1 LKREKFVR
9 TKYSGIT
16 TLRKYIMNKKT
27 KALLIP
33 IAAFA
38 VTVTGA
44 SAFNSEVLEK
54 AGLNDEQVTAFEQAH
69 ELRKEGDKEAAR
81 EVIMEAGIDMDT
93 MHAVREAMQN
103 HRQEMRSAIDEAVA
117 NEDYQAFLEAVEGSP
132 IADIVTS
139 EADFERF
146 SEAHELREAGD
157 KEAAHEIM
165 EDLGFEPK
173 EGHMK
178 GHHGPKGEFE
188 GRKEG
193 RFNGFDKGE

>member
-1 LKREKFVR
+1 
-9 TKYSGIT
+9 
-16 TLRKYIMNKKT
+16 MNKKT